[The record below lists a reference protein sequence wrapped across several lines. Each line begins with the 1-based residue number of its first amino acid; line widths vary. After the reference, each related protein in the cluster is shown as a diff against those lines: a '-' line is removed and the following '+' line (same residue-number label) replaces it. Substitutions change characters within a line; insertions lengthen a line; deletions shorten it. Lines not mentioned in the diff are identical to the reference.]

1 MSKKEK
7 MALVPKLR
15 FSEFHSTGE
24 WKVSTLNSLAV
35 KITNKNKDRSIT
47 RILTNSATDGVVD
60 QSEYF
65 EREIVTQSNI
75 DNYFVIDEGDYV
87 YNPRISTSAPVG
99 PISKN
104 KIRKGI
110 MSPLYTI
117 FRFNNPRNE
126 FYEQYFKTNL
136 WNSYLKTISN
146 TGARHDRI
154 SISTENFMKMP
165 LPYPSAEEQQK
176 IADCLSSLDD
186 LITAEDKKLSV
197 LKIQKKGLIQ
207 KLFPTEGKNFPEWRF
222 PEFRHCDEWTKK
234 TLGEMGELVSGLT
247 YSPDD
252 TRETG
257 LLVLRS
263 SNIKNSVISLND
275 NVYVRT
281 DISGANLS
289 LEGDILIC
297 VRNGSKTLIGKN
309 AIIPKNMPLC
319 THGAFMTVLRVQN
332 PQFVF
337 QLLQTRAYERQVKA
351 DLGATINSINGTQL
365 KKYVFYIPENE
376 KEQKKITECLST
388 LDKLIASQTDKIEA
402 LKTHKK
408 GLMQGLFPSVE
419 EVWK

>member
-7 MALVPKLR
+7 TVLVPKLR
-15 FSEFHSTGE
+15 FPEFNSSGE
-24 WKVSTLNSLAV
+24 WKVSTLNSLAI
-35 KITNKNKDRSIT
+35 KITNKNKDRSLT

-75 DNYFVIDEGDYV
+75 DNYFIVDEGDYV

-104 KIRKGI
+104 KLGKGI
-110 MSPLYTI
+110 MSPLYTV

-136 WNSYLKTISN
+136 WNSYLKTVSN

-165 LPYPSAEEQQK
+165 LPYPSDEEQQK

-186 LITAEDKKLSV
+186 LITAEDKKLSA
-197 LKIQKKGLIQ
+197 LRAHKKGLMQ
-207 KLFPTEGKNFPEWRF
+207 KLFPSEGKTLPEWRF
-222 PEFRHCDEWTKK
+222 PEFRDSGEWTKK
-234 TLGEMGELVSGLT
+234 TLGQLGKLVSGLT

-252 TRETG
+252 VRETG

-263 SNIKNSVISLND
+263 SNIKNSVIILDD

-309 AIIPKNMPLC
+309 AIIPKDMPLC
-319 THGAFMTVLRVQN
+319 THGAFMTVLRAQN

-337 QLLQTRAYERQVKA
+337 QLLQTTAYERQVKA

-365 KKYVFYIPENE
+365 EKYVFCIP
-376 KEQKKITECLST
+376 KEQKEQQKIADCLST
-388 LDKLIASQTDKIEA
+388 LDELITAQAKKIEA
-402 LKTHKK
+402 LNTHKK
-408 GLMQGLFPSVE
+408 GLMQGLFPSIE
-419 EVWK
+419 EVGE

>member
-7 MALVPKLR
+7 TVLVPKLR
-15 FSEFHSTGE
+15 FPEFNSSGE
-24 WKVSTLNSLAV
+24 WKVSTLNSLAI
-35 KITNKNKDRSIT
+35 KITNKNKDRSLT

-75 DNYFVIDEGDYV
+75 DNYFIVDEGDYV

-104 KIRKGI
+104 KLGKGI
-110 MSPLYTI
+110 MSPLYTV

-136 WNSYLKTISN
+136 WNSYLKTVSN

-165 LPYPSAEEQQK
+165 LPYPSDEEQQK

-186 LITAEDKKLSV
+186 LITAEDKKLSA
-197 LKIQKKGLIQ
+197 LRAHKKGLMQ
-207 KLFPTEGKNFPEWRF
+207 KLFPSEGKTLPEWRF
-222 PEFRHCDEWTKK
+222 PEFKDSGEWTKK
-234 TLGEMGELVSGLT
+234 TLGQLGKLVSGLT

-252 TRETG
+252 VRETG

-263 SNIKNSVISLND
+263 SNIKNSVIILDD

-309 AIIPKNMPLC
+309 AIIPKDMPLC
-319 THGAFMTVLRVQN
+319 THGAFMTVLRAQN

-337 QLLQTRAYERQVKA
+337 QLLQTTAYERQVKA

-365 KKYVFYIPENE
+365 EKYVFFIP
-376 KEQKKITECLST
+376 KEQKEQQKIADCLST
-388 LDKLIASQTDKIEA
+388 LDELITAQAKKIEA
-402 LKTHKK
+402 LNTHKK
-408 GLMQGLFPSVE
+408 GLMQGLFPSIK
-419 EVWK
+419 EVGE